1 MKRKR
6 WIKLMMSYG
15 VSRNV
20 AVQQASARGTTVGV
34 WDMELAK
41 VRSLV
46 RQVFGDTTK
55 GEYRE

>member
-15 VSRNV
+15 VPRNI
-20 AVQQASARGTTVGV
+20 AVQKASVRGTDVGIL
-34 WDMELAK
+34 DLELAK

-46 RQVFGDTTK
+46 RQMFGDTIK
-55 GEYRE
+55 GEYRK

>member
-20 AVQQASARGTTVGV
+20 AVQQVSARGTAVGV
-34 WDMELAK
+34 LDMELAK
-41 VRSLV
+41 VRNLV
-46 RQVFGDTTK
+46 RQEFGDTEK
-55 GEYRE
+55 GVC